1 MQKVRVYWNLHK
13 KCWSVQDCKTN
24 KVIAHKK
31 HMVLESATPIVRA
44 GGQARVRDELKKNVH
59 AFIQGFMRE
68 ESIDYEEYGF
78 EYRRV
83 IYNPYRH
90 NFFMVEESKDT
101 YKEMDKNAYH
111 SVLFETLDSEK
122 GIHPRVYI

>member
-1 MQKVRVYWNLHK
+1 M
-13 KCWSVQDCKTN
+13 
-24 KVIAHKK
+24 
-31 HMVLESATPIVRA
+31 
-44 GGQARVRDELKKNVH
+44 RDELKKNVH

-90 NFFMVEESKDT
+90 NFFMVEESTDT